1 MRNKSISSFQ
11 SYNLWMMEEFDTFY
25 LCVIFAPIVLGFL
38 LFYLS
43 QNNKQIQRNLYILSW
58 NILFLFLLLSVVF
71 AGGETYYRFF
81 VDRTQ
86 GFGGYKLSERW
97 GQRHYT
103 FNNVQI
109 RDNLNYSSQKEP
121 TKNNRVSFVG
131 DSFTEGLG
139 IKNVDDR
146 FANIIRKK
154 YPEWE
159 IHCLARRGRD
169 THTELRFLE
178 FCKKNRYQFDFVVLC
193 YCLNDIDY
201 LVPEMK
207 LMEEEANKKI
217 QEAGYFERS
226 SYFINTWIHAIM
238 PEQSGYVKNYYTYLQ
253 QAYSNAIWKTQTDSL
268 KALSQFVEKQ
278 GGQFLAVTFPFL
290 NSPWKDYRFGFV
302 HQEMDS
308 LWKSEGI
315 AHLDLLPL
323 YRRYPAEN
331 LVVNSLDAHPN
342 EFADSL
348 AASSIST
355 FLETHLK
362 KNR

>member
-1 MRNKSISSFQ
+1 MIDLPTSSEKNIPNGKYIAWQEGAEIPIRSCVFWSFARKIAISLILWFCATASTISITWFQ
-11 SYNLWMMEEFDTFY
+11 
-25 LCVIFAPIVLGFL
+25 
-38 LFYLS
+38 
-43 QNNKQIQRNLYILSW
+43 
-58 NILFLFLLLSVVF
+58 
-71 AGGETYYRFF
+71 
-81 VDRTQ
+81 
-86 GFGGYKLSERW
+86 
-97 GQRHYT
+97 
-103 FNNVQI
+103 
-109 RDNLNYSSQKEP
+109 
-121 TKNNRVSFVG
+121 
-131 DSFTEGLG
+131 
-139 IKNVDDR
+139 
-146 FANIIRKK
+146 
-154 YPEWE
+154 
-159 IHCLARRGRD
+159 
-169 THTELRFLE
+169 
-178 FCKKNRYQFDFVVLC
+178 
-193 YCLNDIDY
+193 
-201 LVPEMK
+201 
-207 LMEEEANKKI
+207 
-217 QEAGYFERS
+217 RS

-268 KALSQFVEKQ
+268 KALSQYLEKQ

-348 AASSIST
+348 AASSIAT

-362 KNR
+362 KK